1 VLYPLLSKT
10 PGPRVS
16 FCPVSSIESQS
27 IPVEGLGKVRE
38 RLTAMESESGLPVK
52 AHARMPKA
60 LSDDTIAAIAN
71 RAYGAS
77 GRVQRVQ
84 SIAGGTI
91 NDVFMLDV
99 AGALPA
105 VLRIAPSEA
114 SATAGPS
121 WMTSFGLRRE
131 QAVISR
137 LPHLADL
144 LPSYIYVDFSR
155 TLIDR
160 DWVIQVLVRGRPW
173 SDLAGDLSQHDRN
186 QLWRQA
192 GVLAR
197 SIHGVQSEVFGGA
210 GKTED
215 SGGAS
220 RYETGIQ
227 RSRWSEI
234 LRADAEGFVEDACH
248 FDLESEVFDQLL
260 AAIVKHAD
268 VLDRIETPALIHSDL
283 GSRHIFIESLG
294 NNANGGYRICGLIDL
309 EFGRFADPLSE
320 SLIVNMAL
328 DPPEPSFQAAFWQ
341 GYGPI
346 TIAPGKDVRALIYEA
361 VALGWFITDLAR
373 LGRHEEIPPVAES
386 LNLLNIR
393 LARLPAS

>member
-10 PGPRVS
+10 REPRVS
-16 FCPVSSIESQS
+16 FCPVYSIESQS

-38 RLTAMESESGLPVK
+38 RLTTMESESGLPVK
-52 AHARMPKA
+52 AQARMPKA

-71 RAYGAS
+71 RAYGPS

-137 LPHLADL
+137 LPHMADL
-144 LPSYIYVDFSR
+144 LPSSIYVDFSR

-192 GVLAR
+192 GVLTR

-234 LRADAEGFVEDACH
+234 LRADAEGLVEDACH
-248 FDLESEVFDQLL
+248 FDLESEIFDQLL

-283 GSRHIFIESLG
+283 GPRHIFVEPDG
-294 NNANGGYRICGLIDL
+294 NRGYRICGLIDL

-386 LNLLNIR
+386 LNLR
-393 LARLPAS
+393 LGHLPAR